1 MKSIYVGNMP
11 YSATEDQIR
20 ELFGEFGA
28 VHAVK
33 IIFDREKQRPK
44 GFCFVEMDD
53 NDALKAI
60 EKLNDTDFLGRNI
73 KVNESKGRV

>member
-1 MKSIYVGNMP
+1 MGNMP

-20 ELFGEFGA
+20 ELFGKFGE

-53 NDALKAI
+53 SNAMDAI
-60 EKLNDTDFLGRNI
+60 DNLNDTDFLGRNI
-73 KVNESKGRV
+73 KVNESKGRA

>member
-20 ELFGEFGA
+20 DLFSQFGE
-28 VHAVK
+28 VQTVK
-33 IIFDREKQRPK
+33 IIFDREKRRPK
-44 GFCFVEMDD
+44 GFCFVEMEDS
-53 NDALKAI
+53 DALYAI

-73 KVNESKGRV
+73 KVNESKSRI